1 MARLKFSVGSQSL
14 RAKSM
19 PWEAGYTRDIREAM
33 QKIIKNYGTTVR
45 AIKAESLPALK
56 FALNPIYRKS
66 QQLVPVR
73 SGRLKRSGFIMARM
87 TAFGPQGVVGYARAG
102 SPDYAVLQHENLEF
116 RHAGNT
122 QAKYLE
128 VAVQAHIGS
137 IGRRYA
143 QHLKQNLGL

>member
-1 MARLKFSVGSQSL
+1 MARLKFPVGSQSL

-19 PWEAGYTRDIREAM
+19 PWEAGYTRDIRVAM
-33 QKIIKNYGTTVR
+33 QQIIKNYGVAVK
-45 AIKAESLPALK
+45 AIKVESLPALR

-66 QQLVPVR
+66 QMLVPKLT
-73 SGRLKRSGFIMARM
+73 GRLKRSGFIMARM
-87 TAFGPQGVVGYARAG
+87 TAFGPQGVVGYAKG
-102 SPDYAVLQHENLEF
+102 GNPDYAVLQHENLEF

-122 QAKYLE
+122 QAKFLE
-128 VAVQAHIGS
+128 VAVQEHIGS